1 MDNPAGI
8 SFEEFIGGEGHFGH
22 DDLSLETMEFAFE
35 ENQLLI
41 SFRER
46 CAGGENAFAGTQT
59 LRVGLDGAYRKST
72 LSDGIYFAAGKWVWS
87 DEMELE
93 VRFQEALGAAI
104 IRVTFDET
112 NLKLSVRSQMPEEL
126 DITKR
131 VVQTLTGR
139 LENS

>member
-1 MDNPAGI
+1 MTQQREKKAGK
-8 SFEEFIGGEGHFGH
+8 G
-22 DDLSLETMEFAFE
+22 SL
-35 ENQLLI
+35 
-41 SFRER
+41 
-46 CAGGENAFAGTQT
+46 TQT
-59 LRVGLDGAYRKST
+59 LNIGLDGKYRKSIFRT
-72 LSDGIYFAAGKWVWS
+72 ASISLPANGSWS

-93 VRFQEALGAAI
+93 VRYQEALGAAM